1 MNQQARIV
9 HEDGTPFT
17 EAELI
22 QAEKD
27 SRCPE
32 CDALSAPELARRGE
46 NPEPILAGIEHGT
59 VVVRKRTAAPPAL
72 RGDITTL
79 LDSPNERQANFIDLI
94 PVRCPKHVLRPHPW
108 IAAIKLEDLDT
119 EILQN
124 FVQGTVNGRVWVPM
138 LAGPSNFP
146 QGFCYED
153 REWSQEE
160 IHAEIERRKDKPA
173 RVETAVQKYQRLSR
187 VPSHWTTE
195 AEQKFLRSRDAALAA
210 LKLRMR

>member
-1 MNQQARIV
+1 MNHRAQLV

-46 NPEPILAGIEHGT
+46 NPEPILAGIEHAT
-59 VVVRKRTAAPPAL
+59 VVVRKRTAASPAL
-72 RGDITTL
+72 RGPITL
-79 LDSPNERQANFIDLI
+79 PDSPNERQANFIDLI

-119 EILQN
+119 KILQN
-124 FVQGTVNGRVWVPM
+124 FVRGTVNGRVWVPM

-146 QGFCYED
+146 QGFCYQD
-153 REWSQEE
+153 REFSQAEVR
-160 IHAEIERRKDKPA
+160 AEIERRKTQPT
-173 RVETAVQKYQRLSR
+173 RVENAMQKYQRLSR
-187 VPSHWTTE
+187 IPQFWISDSE
-195 AEQKFLRSRDAALAA
+195 RKFLQSREAALVA